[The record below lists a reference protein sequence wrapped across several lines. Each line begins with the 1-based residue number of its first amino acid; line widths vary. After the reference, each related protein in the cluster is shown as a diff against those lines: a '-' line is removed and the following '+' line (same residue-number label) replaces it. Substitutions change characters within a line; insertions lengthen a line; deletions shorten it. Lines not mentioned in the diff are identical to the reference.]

1 MTKLTAFFAS
11 AIATTALTSVALVA
25 CVTTPVTH
33 RNQLN
38 FVPDSQMNQ
47 MGDDAYREMKQKV
60 PASGNAALTA
70 AVTDVG
76 KRIAQATGESYSW
89 EFTLFQSQ
97 EVNAF
102 CLPGGKVGV
111 YTGILPIAQTN
122 AGLAAILGHE
132 VAHAVLK
139 HGAERVSQQLLV
151 AGVLMSLEEALRTRS
166 SRDLI
171 MAALGAGVQ
180 FGVVLPYSRRDE
192 SEADHVGLI
201 YMAKAGYDPHEAIAL
216 WKRMAA
222 QENGAPPEWLST
234 HPDSGRRAVALQQQL
249 PDVLPLYDQSA
260 KVSLAGLG
268 TSAAGAT
275 H

>member
-1 MTKLTAFFAS
+1 MTKLKAGLYATMA
-11 AIATTALTSVALVA
+11 AIIVGTCALVA

-33 RNQLN
+33 REQLN

-47 MGDDAYREMKQKV
+47 MGDDAYRDMKQKV
-60 PASGNAALTA
+60 PVSSNAALTA
-70 AVTDVG
+70 AVTEVG
-76 KRIAQATGESYSW
+76 KRIAQASGENYNW

-97 EVNAF
+97 EINAF

-111 YTGILPIAQTN
+111 YTGILPTAQSN

-151 AGVLMSLEEALRTRS
+151 TGVLMSLEQALSTRS
-166 SRDLI
+166 SRAMI
-171 MAALGAGVQ
+171 MGALGLGVQ
-180 FGVVLPYSRRDE
+180 FGVMLPYSRRDE

-201 YMAKAGYDPHEAIAL
+201 YMAKAGYDPHEAVSL
-216 WKRMAA
+216 WKRMAS
-222 QENGAPPEWLST
+222 QEKSAPPEWLST
-234 HPDSGRRAVALQQQL
+234 HPDSGRRAVALQDQL
-249 PDVLPLYDQSA
+249 PSVMAYYDQSA
-260 KVSLAGLG
+260 KIAVASLGSG
-268 TSAAGAT
+268 SAST